1 VANAQTGAR
10 RSSIAWLLLSLRGR
24 ASRQTYWLSYLML
37 VCLNAVIVGQLLGG
51 EEASFGEIAAAV
63 GPVVIIAT
71 IYSNLAVT
79 VKRLHDV
86 GYSGFLSVAMFVP
99 LVNFFFTIWVGI
111 LPGTAGPN
119 PYGDVPD
126 SVPA

>member
-1 VANAQTGAR
+1 VANVQAGAR
-10 RSSIAWLLLSLRGR
+10 NSSLGWLLFSLKGR

-37 VCLNAVIVGQLLGG
+37 ICLNAVIIGQVLGG
-51 EEASFGEIAAAV
+51 EEASFGEIAAIIGPIVIV
-63 GPVVIIAT
+63 GT

-99 LVNFFFTIWVGI
+99 LINFFFTIWVGI

-119 PYGDVPD
+119 AYGDMPD

>member
-1 VANAQTGAR
+1 MG
-10 RSSIAWLLLSLRGR
+10 WLLFGLKGR
-24 ASRQTYWLSYLML
+24 ASRQSYWLAYTLL
-37 VCLNAVIVGQLLGG
+37 ICLNAAIVGQLFGG
-51 EEASFGEIAAAV
+51 EEASFSRIAETV
-63 GPVVIIAT
+63 GPLIILAT

-86 GYSGFLSVAMFVP
+86 GYSGFLSIAMFVP
-99 LVNFFFTIWVGI
+99 IVNLVFTIWVGI

-119 PYGDVPD
+119 AYGDVAD

>member
-1 VANAQTGAR
+1 M
-10 RSSIAWLLLSLRGR
+10 AWLLFSLRGR
-24 ASRQTYWLSYLML
+24 ASRQAYWLSYLML
-37 VCLNAVIVGQLLGG
+37 VCLNAVIVGQILGA
-51 EEASFGEIAAAV
+51 EEASYADVAAAI
-63 GPVVIIAT
+63 GPIVFIAT

-99 LVNFFFTIWVGI
+99 LINFFFTIWVGI

-119 PYGDVPD
+119 QFGDVTD

>member
-1 VANAQTGAR
+1 MIHIGEHAIRAHAERLTPNVLGAL
-10 RSSIAWLLLSLRGR
+10 ADAGL
-24 ASRQTYWLSYLML
+24 T
-37 VCLNAVIVGQLLGG
+37 VTDLNAVVVGQILGG
-51 EEASFGEIAAAV
+51 EEASFSRVAQAV
-63 GPVVIIAT
+63 GPFVLIAT

-99 LVNFFFTIWVGI
+99 FLNFLFTIWVGI

-119 PYGDVPD
+119 QYGDVTD
-126 SVPA
+126 TVPA

>member
-1 VANAQTGAR
+1 MANVQTGAR
-10 RSSIAWLLLSLRGR
+10 RSSIAWLLFSLKGR

-51 EEASFGEIAAAV
+51 EEASFAEIAAVV
-63 GPVVIIAT
+63 GPVLILAT

-99 LVNFFFTIWVGI
+99 LINFFFTIWVGI
-111 LPGTAGPN
+111 LPGTSGPN
-119 PYGDVPD
+119 AYGDVPD

>member
-1 VANAQTGAR
+1 MANAKTGGLG
-10 RSSIAWLLLSLRGR
+10 SPIAWLLFSLKGR
-24 ASRQTYWLSYLML
+24 ASRQSYWLSYLL
-37 VCLNAVIVGQLLGG
+37 LICLNAIVVGQIIGA
-51 EEASFGEIAAAV
+51 EEASFSGVAQAV
-63 GPVVIIAT
+63 GPIVLIAT

-99 LVNFFFTIWVGI
+99 LLNFFFTIWIGI

-119 PYGDVPD
+119 QYGDVTD

>member
-1 VANAQTGAR
+1 MV
-10 RSSIAWLLLSLRGR
+10 WLLFSLKGR
-24 ASRQTYWLSYLML
+24 ASRQTYWLSYILL
-37 VCLNAVIVGQLLGG
+37 ICLNAVIVGQLIGA
-51 EEASFGEIAAAV
+51 EEASFSRIAQAV
-63 GPVVIIAT
+63 GPFVILAT
-71 IYSNLAVT
+71 IYANLAVT

-99 LVNFFFTIWVGI
+99 LVNFFFTIWIGI

-119 PYGDVPD
+119 AYGDVTD

>member
-37 VCLNAVIVGQLLGG
+37 VSLNAVIVGQLLGG

-119 PYGDVPD
+119 PYGDLPD

>member
-1 VANAQTGAR
+1 MT
-10 RSSIAWLLLSLRGR
+10 WLLFSLRGR

-37 VCLNAVIVGQLLGG
+37 VCLNAVIVGQLFGG
-51 EEASFGEIAAAV
+51 EEATFSEVAAAV

-86 GYSGFLSVAMFVP
+86 GYSGFLSAAMFVP
-99 LVNFFFTIWVGI
+99 LVNFFFTIWVGV

-119 PYGDVPD
+119 AYGDVPD

>member
-1 VANAQTGAR
+1 MPNLQGFP
-10 RSSIAWLLLSLRGR
+10 IAWLLFSLKGR
-24 ASRQTYWLSYLML
+24 ASRQAYWLSYLLL
-37 VCLNAVIVGQLLGG
+37 VCLNAIIVGQLIGG
-51 EEASFGEIAAAV
+51 EEASFSRVAQAV
-63 GPVVIIAT
+63 GPFLIIAT

-86 GYSGFLSVAMFVP
+86 GYSGFLAVAMFVP
-99 LVNFFFTIWVGI
+99 LVNFFFTIWIGI